1 MSKISNQLLK
11 ALNLEVELI
20 ERTLQEKQG
29 LPEEYEDLE
38 RIIKASTMK
47 VTKEQMNMMN
57 ILKDFVKRQ
66 EARGRTALIKTL
78 KFYLDSLDQFD
89 FTQILTGLKEEIQA
103 SKRETDEITKIEMD
117 RIKSLKELL
126 SSPEQHIAF
135 LKEASEKFVK
145 AEKQFLDADAERKR
159 LLSEIDKQRLEADA
173 ERKKLIAEA
182 DAERKKLLAE
192 NDAERKK
199 LIADADAERKK
210 QLAQTE
216 KQLIDAEVEK
226 KKLLEEKEKAEE
238 KF

>member
-1 MSKISNQLLK
+1 
-11 ALNLEVELI
+11 
-20 ERTLQEKQG
+20 
-29 LPEEYEDLE
+29 
-38 RIIKASTMK
+38 
-47 VTKEQMNMMN
+47 
-57 ILKDFVKRQ
+57 
-66 EARGRTALIKTL
+66 
-78 KFYLDSLDQFD
+78 
-89 FTQILTGLKEEIQA
+89 LKEEIQA

-210 QLAQTE
+210 
-216 KQLIDAEVEK
+216 
-226 KKLLEEKEKAEE
+226 
-238 KF
+238 